1 MEQERDILKI
11 CTYPDKV
18 LRRRAD
24 IIEEIDEEVL
34 ETARRMAIT
43 MHENAGAGLAA
54 PQVGVSSK
62 LIVINPTGEP
72 EDQQILINPTIVER
86 RGDMEGVEGCLSVPG
101 VSGIVRRSAQVTVVG
116 YDLDGNEVEIKAAD
130 FLARVLQH
138 EIDHLEGMLLIDRM
152 KPESRIE
159 VREALKSLE
168 LYGKP
173 LCEGED
179 GE

>member
-11 CTYPDKV
+11 CTYPDEV
-18 LRRRAD
+18 LRKRAD
-24 IIEEIDEEVL
+24 VIEEIDDQVL
-34 ETARRMAIT
+34 ETAHKMART
-43 MHENAGAGLAA
+43 MCENAGVGLAA
-54 PQVGVSSK
+54 PQVGISSK

-72 EDQQILINPTIVER
+72 QDQQVLINPTIVER

-116 YDLDGNEVEIKAAD
+116 YDLEGNEVEIKATD

-152 KPESRIE
+152 TPESRIE
-159 VREALKSLE
+159 AREALKSLE
-168 LYGKP
+168 LHGKP
-173 LCEGED
+173 LGD
-179 GE
+179 GESGE